1 MRTKSYERMPGFVAA
16 GLGEELALLDMVNGV
31 YLGFNATAAHVWSLL
46 DRPRT
51 IESLRDGMMEEF
63 DVEAERCRVELSTL
77 LDAMQ
82 AEGLVKARDA
92 DPR

>member
-1 MRTKSYERMPGFVAA
+1 
-16 GLGEELALLDMVNGV
+16 
-31 YLGFNATAAHVWSLL
+31 
-46 DRPRT
+46 
-51 IESLRDGMMEEF
+51 MEEF